1 MKKILITGAG
11 SYIGSFVETYLKQWT
26 AKGADVDRIRKGPYF
41 AYDHQG
47 FYEFSDRGDDETIK
61 KRLKDK
67 VFFLIQDMPALDL
80 SLDKNAPVQVYDL
93 HKGYMANYGGRAE
106 VFVPLASSGKDL
118 VKTPVLKIRFGQ
130 DEGCLVLSQ
139 LLTEGRL
146 AEGFAPEKELYPVRY
161 DEAAVQFVLNMLE
174 SALNK

>member
-1 MKKILITGAG
+1 
-11 SYIGSFVETYLKQWT
+11 
-26 AKGADVDRIRKGPYF
+26 
-41 AYDHQG
+41 
-47 FYEFSDRGDDETIK
+47 
-61 KRLKDK
+61 
-67 VFFLIQDMPALDL
+67 MPALDL